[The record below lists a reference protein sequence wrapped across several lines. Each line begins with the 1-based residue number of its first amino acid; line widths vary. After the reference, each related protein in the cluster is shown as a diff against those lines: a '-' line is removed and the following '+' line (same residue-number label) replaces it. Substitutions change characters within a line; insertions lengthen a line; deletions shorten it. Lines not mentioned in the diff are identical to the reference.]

1 MKRLVVFIGDKG
13 GAGKSFAC
21 RAYVDVLRRRGVK
34 PYLVDADGEVGHL
47 LRYYG
52 RRDSDG
58 RLSRE
63 QGADGVRLFRLH
75 ADERDRVDLAEI
87 LDAGRDLIVLDLPAA
102 SVTLL
107 RRVEEDYGF
116 FRLAHEAGYAV
127 TMVVVVTPEEAS
139 MASVR
144 GAIELDPCADLVFAR
159 NLAFGDAQDFLVWDG
174 SEREAVPPAKGKA
187 LLAQLI
193 AEGRTLRDQLLEQRF
208 PSRRR
213 NRFALGTIPDEEIWR
228 LAKREVSD
236 EDQVGARIELDRTS
250 HARHRRLLRRHHDHH
265 RDCVPGRVC
274 KAEKSVILLDPA
286 Q

>member
-193 AEGRTLRDQLLEQRF
+193 AEGRGWDLSLPKLNPGTVALVGAKKLTFSAAAALDSPLH
-208 PSRRR
+208 SGRRSQVGTWLAKVEAEFAR
-213 NRFALGTIPDEEIWR
+213 AGEALALGE
-228 LAKREVSD
+228 
-236 EDQVGARIELDRTS
+236 GA
-250 HARHRRLLRRHHDHH
+250 AR
-265 RDCVPGRVC
+265 
-274 KAEKSVILLDPA
+274 KAAAS
-286 Q
+286 